1 MLGRSG
7 IRQTTD
13 CLQLQASSC
22 APALTLALPR
32 SALSQAPLRSA
43 IREVKRKVVAKDE
56 KGRRRKRIG
65 AYEATGVGCI
75 SPTDGTTG
83 LWPGRIGGDGGGG
96 GLHTARIS
104 VAKLTKRSTMK
115 SSRVKCETSF
125 TRTLHVTGNIHNT
138 KGDVVHLPATYAQLR
153 ILFGTLSLSHSFHN
167 RAPTARK
174 PNHTSCPSFTSS
186 HSRALRALGSFGA
199 AAPPS
204 PPPPSTRRG
213 AAALSSFFLL
223 FPSSSTT

>member
-1 MLGRSG
+1 LLGRSG

-167 RAPTARK
+167 PALPPGNLTTPAAL
-174 PNHTSCPSFTSS
+174 HS
-186 HSRALRALGSFGA
+186 HHLI
-199 AAPPS
+199 AAPSAP
-204 PPPPSTRRG
+204 
-213 AAALSSFFLL
+213 
-223 FPSSSTT
+223 